1 MAQASL
7 VETGVD
13 RFRDAIG
20 SLDDGFQK
28 IQKRIVARR
37 RAIERR
43 ISSERK
49 NLEKRAQKQIQ
60 ELRKTKFARRAL
72 TLREGASQK
81 LEAGVGNLLGALQ
94 IASKGDVE
102 RIDRKL
108 NTISRKLRELE
119 NGGAKA

>member
-28 IQKRIVARR
+28 LQKRIVARR

-43 ISSERK
+43 ITSERK
-49 NLEKRAQKQIQ
+49 NLEKRAQKQLQ
-60 ELRKTKFARRAL
+60 ELRKTKLAKRAL
-72 TLREGASQK
+72 TLREGAGK
-81 LEAGVGNLLGALQ
+81 RFELRVENLLGALQ

-108 NTISRKLRELE
+108 SSINRKLRDLE
-119 NGGAKA
+119 NGSAKA